1 MLFVNDSV
9 WGLPRLYGIN
19 YENNQ
24 GIASIT
30 IEHLEIRSRD

>member
-9 WGLPRLYGIN
+9 WGLLRLYGIN
-19 YENNQ
+19 CENNQ